1 MLGWRERLPRLG
13 VLGALLLAHI
23 GVIAM
28 IAVISRKPL
37 PVVQLPQ
44 SLIVDLITEQ
54 AESEK
59 WSPPLPQ
66 PVLTTVSLPA
76 PDVPLIDIP
85 LVVEPIAAAPA
96 PSSAITDVVA
106 APPKAERGAPQTVS
120 TVEYVREPM
129 PRYPPQS
136 RKLREQGLVMLRVII
151 DERGAASQVDIER
164 SSGYARL
171 DQAAREAVLRASFRP
186 YNEGGIPQPALV
198 LIPIEF
204 SLSRS

>member
-1 MLGWRERLPRLG
+1 
-13 VLGALLLAHI
+13 
-23 GVIAM
+23 M
-28 IAVISRKPL
+28 IAVISRKPP

-44 SLIVDLITEQ
+44 SLVVDLITEQ
-54 AESEK
+54 ADPEE
-59 WSPPLPQ
+59 WSPPPPQ
-66 PVLTTVSLPA
+66 PVLASISLPA
-76 PDVPLIDIP
+76 PDVPLIDVP
-85 LVVEPIAAAPA
+85 VVEPIAAAPA
-96 PSSAITDVVA
+96 SSSAITDVVA
-106 APPKAERGAPQTVS
+106 PPPKAERGAPKAVS
-120 TVEYVREPM
+120 TVEYVREPI

-151 DERGAASQVDIER
+151 DERGAASQVDIEH

-186 YNEGGIPQPALV
+186 YNEGGIPQPAQV